1 MASASWASGRCCT
14 PPARAAPGC
23 TPSTGSRPSSQVAPL
38 PVPVPGAG
46 AGARR
51 AVLTALL
58 PAGREKSR
66 GVQALAVSPDR
77 RFLAVSETAAE
88 QPVLTVYELAAGQP
102 PRRRRVLTAAELPA
116 REAPVSLAF
125 SPDCRGLAAATG
137 PPEVL
142 LAFWLWDKRRLL
154 ATVRLQAPG
163 GGCQVTAP
171 RAGQRPESQLPREA
185 SDG

>member
-1 MASASWASGRCCT
+1 M
-14 PPARAAPGC
+14 
-23 TPSTGSRPSSQVAPL
+23 APL
-38 PVPVPGAG
+38 PVPMPGAG

-88 QPVLTVYELAAGQP
+88 QPVLTVYELAAGAP
-102 PRRRRVLTAAELPA
+102 PRRRGALAAAQRPA
-116 REAPVSLAF
+116 REAPESLAF

-171 RAGQRPESQLPREA
+171 RVGQRPESQLPREA

>member
-1 MASASWASGRCCT
+1 M
-14 PPARAAPGC
+14 
-23 TPSTGSRPSSQVAPL
+23 APL
-38 PVPVPGAG
+38 PVPMPGAG

-102 PRRRRVLTAAELPA
+102 PRRRRALTAAELPA

-171 RAGQRPESQLPREA
+171 RVGQRPESQLPREA